1 MSTSHLIPKTLA
13 VILFPQQ
20 VLRSPLV
27 IPRIESISDRL
38 VLWKHGGGG
47 NPCWKTTQLLSRP
60 SHRQLKAANH
70 SWQRNRWGGNLPEKQ
85 ILMDERGEKR
95 RCILK
100 YLVWFCRQ
108 KCVFLCF
115 FTGMYRKQTCRTY
128 YNTWGGVKNRQVLS
142 VRRGVIRFLYLV
154 VDFTEVRRAKK
165 QHLLDQQ
172 Q

>member
-20 VLRSPLV
+20 VLRRFLV

-38 VLWKHGGGG
+38 VLWKHAGGG

-60 SHRQLKAANH
+60 SHRQLKAADH

-108 KCVFLCF
+108 KCVFLWF
-115 FTGMYRKQTCRTY
+115 FNWDVSQTNMSHFT
-128 YNTWGGVKNRQVLS
+128 TPVGGVKNRQVLS
-142 VRRGVIRFLYLV
+142 VRRSVIRFLYLV